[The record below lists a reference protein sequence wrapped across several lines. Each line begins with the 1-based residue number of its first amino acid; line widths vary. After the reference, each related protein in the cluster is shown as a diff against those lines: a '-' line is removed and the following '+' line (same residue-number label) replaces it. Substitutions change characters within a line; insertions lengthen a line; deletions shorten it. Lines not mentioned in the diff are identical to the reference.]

1 MSGRTRTIGQIPLL
15 KPSFAPTPSA
25 VAVITA
31 MKHTTESATS
41 PMNMKARMRSTR
53 WAMIE
58 VGAVTPQDYGSAIGC
73 AEPRGRADRWRIVSS
88 GVPAPAE
95 YSPAC
100 HGLADCGLGGARG
113 SGVVAGC
120 RAYLFDHHTE

>member
-1 MSGRTRTIGQIPLL
+1 MSGSTRTTGQSPLL
-15 KPSFAPTPSA
+15 KSSFAPTPSA

-31 MKHTTESATS
+31 MKHTTESAMS

-73 AEPRGRADRWRIVSS
+73 VEPRGWADS
-88 GVPAPAE
+88 
-95 YSPAC
+95 
-100 HGLADCGLGGARG
+100 LADCGLGGARG

-120 RAYLFDHHTE
+120 RAYLSDHHTE